1 MSCDEKTGMQALERC
16 HPTKPMKPGLI
27 ERWEYA
33 YKRSGTLTLIANFE
47 VATGQVI
54 APT

>member
-1 MSCDEKTGMQALERC
+1 MSGDEKTGMQALERC

-27 ERWEYA
+27 ERWEYE

-47 VATGQVI
+47 VVTGQVI